1 MAGIPL
7 PTSVSTSCHILSI
20 HHLPLDLYKHTL
32 FLFLFL
38 HFDNAFAVPAN
49 IYFPLPCHY
58 HSSCPSCAISPSLL
72 FLLPCR
78 HPRLPPH
85 TPSESGTLLLAWM
98 TCTVETAF
106 PAQFSSPSFDH
117 LAPPFRFAPHYLL
130 PLLSPALSGH
140 LPSPGCSDPLRS
152 AISVFAFKR
161 CYCILSRGL
170 LGNYCHSAD
179 CDL

>member
-58 HSSCPSCAISPSLL
+58 HSSRPSCAISPSLL

-106 PAQFSSPSFDH
+106 PAQFSSPS
-117 LAPPFRFAPHYLL
+117 LRRRCRSSVP
-130 PLLSPALSGH
+130 SGALSLGTQQVSREAQCVDDNENLVVVVTLWSPRHHRSVH
-140 LPSPGCSDPLRS
+140 LLDIVWRTQ
-152 AISVFAFKR
+152 
-161 CYCILSRGL
+161 
-170 LGNYCHSAD
+170 
-179 CDL
+179 